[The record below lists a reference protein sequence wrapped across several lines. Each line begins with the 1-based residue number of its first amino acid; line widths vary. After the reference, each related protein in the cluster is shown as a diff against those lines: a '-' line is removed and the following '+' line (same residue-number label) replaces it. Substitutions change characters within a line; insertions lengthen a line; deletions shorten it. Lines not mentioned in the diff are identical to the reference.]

1 MTFSLVYAWSENFV
15 LPISHDEV
23 VHGKGSL
30 IARMPGDRWQQLANL
45 RSYLGFMWAHPGKQL
60 LFMGSEFAQSAEWND
75 KAGLDWWLLDFA
87 EHAGVLHAVR
97 ALNHVYRETPA
108 LYRLDESPE
117 GFEWLEANDADNN
130 VFAWVRKDGQG
141 DVLVSISNFSPG
153 VRADYRIGLPLP
165 GSWVEVLN
173 TDAAEFGGS
182 GVKNAGRLEA
192 EPIGWHG
199 RSQSLSLTIPP
210 LATIWLRPA

>member
-1 MTFSLVYAWSENFV
+1 M
-15 LPISHDEV
+15 
-23 VHGKGSL
+23 
-30 IARMPGDRWQQLANL
+30 
-45 RSYLGFMWAHPGKQL
+45 
-60 LFMGSEFAQSAEWND
+60 
-75 KAGLDWWLLDFA
+75 
-87 EHAGVLHAVR
+87 
-97 ALNHVYRETPA
+97 YRETPA

-141 DVLVSISNFSPG
+141 DVLVSISNFSPA

-182 GVKNAGRLEA
+182 GVKNAGRLES

-199 RSQSLSLTIPP
+199 RTQSISLTIPP
-210 LATIWLRPA
+210 LATVRLRPA